1 MQIRLPASYLR
12 CMTIEPTIMHAAG
25 AGIERT
31 HDAAVIFLDH
41 QGARIRFLDGAE
53 LTAVSAAHLDLTELH
68 DTFRV
73 HDKSFTGGFGR
84 SHPDDT
90 PMFAALAQVVLR
102 CGRVL
107 VVGPGSA
114 KNEFVKFMAR
124 NCNDALQKH
133 VIGVETVDH
142 PTDGQLVAYARTAFA
157 ADDALMQP
165 VGVPARSAQ
174 ARERTG
180 HPISGSKQA

>member
-53 LTAVSAAHLDLTELH
+53 LSAVSAAHLDLTELH

-102 CGRVL
+102 TYLACVL
-107 VVGPGSA
+107 Q
-114 KNEFVKFMAR
+114 KQYCRFMAFPYPVNIYEEKTLYILLCKCLEAFR
-124 NCNDALQKH
+124 WQLL
-133 VIGVETVDH
+133 
-142 PTDGQLVAYARTAFA
+142 QLVRLARR
-157 ADDALMQP
+157 M
-165 VGVPARSAQ
+165 R
-174 ARERTG
+174 RCM
-180 HPISGSKQA
+180 